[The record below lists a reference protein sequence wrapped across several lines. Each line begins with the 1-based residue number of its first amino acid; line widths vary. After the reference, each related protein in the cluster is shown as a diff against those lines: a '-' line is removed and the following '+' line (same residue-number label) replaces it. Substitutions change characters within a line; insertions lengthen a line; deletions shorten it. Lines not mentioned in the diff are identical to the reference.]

1 MSANITTAAEFEAAA
16 YSGYVSRGI
25 GDTDGWFHPIDRNAF
40 VDAMRLRLPV
50 APEDFS
56 RYNDTEFRPTQE
68 QCDMYNRSFGGKPKS
83 LRLAVRTDKGWRTVE
98 VAGTKDAHEVLT
110 RLAATVGWL
119 EARLEDYVMLDT
131 YTWVPQVRM
140 LFGSFVKG
148 NVAITDRKKAR
159 QGDKFGKMAELLEYS
174 ETFEL

>member
-1 MSANITTAAEFEAAA
+1 MITNRNDFELAA

-25 GDTDGWFHPIDRNAF
+25 GDTDGWYHPIDRTAF

-50 APEDFS
+50 APQDFT
-56 RYNDTEFRPTQE
+56 RYNDTEFRPTQAE
-68 QCDMYNRSFGGKPKS
+68 CDMYNRSFGGKPKA

-98 VAGTKDAHEVLT
+98 VSGTKAAHEFLSH
-110 RLAATVGWL
+110 LAATVGWL
-119 EARLEDYVMLDT
+119 EARLEDYAMLDT
-131 YTWVPQVRM
+131 YTWVPQIRM

-148 NVAITDRKKAR
+148 NVAITDKRKAR

-174 ETFEL
+174 ETHEL

>member
-1 MSANITTAAEFEAAA
+1 MNDITNSAEFEQAA

-25 GDTDGWFHPIDRNAF
+25 GDTDGWFHPISRDAF

-68 QCDMYNRSFGGKPKS
+68 QCDMYNRSFNVRPKA
-83 LRLAVRTDKGWRTVE
+83 LRLAVRTDKGWRAVE
-98 VAGTKDAHEVLT
+98 VAGTKAAHEFLSH
-110 RLAATVGWL
+110 LAATVGWL

-131 YTWVPQVRM
+131 YTWVPQIRP
-140 LFGSFVKG
+140 LFGSFCKG
-148 NVAITDRKKAR
+148 NVAITDKKKQR
-159 QGDKFGKMAELLEYS
+159 MGDRFGKFAELLQYS
-174 ETFEL
+174 ETHEL

>member
-1 MSANITTAAEFEAAA
+1 MDRTEFENAA

-25 GDTDGWFHPIDRNAF
+25 GDTDGWFHPIDRTAF

-68 QCDMYNRSFGGKPKS
+68 QCDEYNRSFGGKPKS

-98 VAGTKDAHEVLT
+98 VAGTKDAHEVLS

-131 YTWVPQVRM
+131 YTWVPQIRM
-140 LFGSFVKG
+140 LFGSFCKG
-148 NVAITDRKKAR
+148 NVAITDRKKQR
-159 QGDKFGKMAELLEYS
+159 LGDRFGKFAELLQYS
-174 ETFEL
+174 ETHEL

>member
-1 MSANITTAAEFEAAA
+1 MNAITTAAEFESAA

-25 GDTDGWFHPIDRNAF
+25 GDTDGWYHPIDKTAF

-50 APEDFS
+50 APEDFT

-68 QCDMYNRSFGGKPKS
+68 ECDMYNRSFGGKPKS
-83 LRLAVRTDKGWRTVE
+83 LRLAVRTDKGWRTVN
-98 VAGTKDAHEVLT
+98 VAGTKDAHEVLS

-131 YTWVPQVRM
+131 YTWVPQIRM
-140 LFGSFVKG
+140 LFGSWAKG
-148 NVAITDRKKAR
+148 NVAITDKKKIR
-159 QGDKFGKMAELLEYS
+159 MGDRFGKMAALLEYS
-174 ETFEL
+174 ETHEL

>member
-1 MSANITTAAEFEAAA
+1 MNVITTAAEFESAA

-50 APEDFS
+50 APDDFS
-56 RYNDTEFRPTQE
+56 RYNDTEFRPTEE
-68 QCDMYNRSFGGKPKS
+68 QCEMYNRSFGGKPKS

-98 VAGTKDAHEVLT
+98 VSGTKDAHEVLS

-131 YTWVPQVRM
+131 YTWVPQIRM
-140 LFGSFVKG
+140 LFGSFCKG
-148 NVAITDRKKAR
+148 NVAITDRKKQR
-159 QGDKFGKMAELLEYS
+159 QGDRFGKFAELLKYS
-174 ETFEL
+174 ETHGL